1 MTPSR
6 TRSDDPEFRLGQ
18 LDVEEHLRDPTIK
31 QRFVTTMFD
40 VVAPRYDRFTRV
52 FSFGMDRGWKRLLLQ
67 ELENTIPADG
77 VVLDLASGT
86 GDLAFGAASRMT
98 GGAVVGLDVSRR
110 MLQLAS
116 RRRRLGRVEHV
127 QFCYGSIA
135 QLPYANATADAVTA
149 GYALRNAPE
158 LHTALAEIARVLKP
172 GGRVYALDFY
182 RPAALVWRRL
192 FVGYLRGAGNL
203 VGWLWHREPV
213 AYGYIAASIEHFVSW
228 QSFSEVLEQQGLQ
241 VERVHRKLFG
251 GIAIHVARKR

>member
-1 MTPSR
+1 MTPS
-6 TRSDDPEFRLGQ
+6 TTPSDDPVFRLGQ

-40 VVAPRYDRFTRV
+40 VIAPRYDRFTRV

-67 ELENTIPADG
+67 EVERAVPTDG

-86 GDLAFGAASRMT
+86 GDLAFGAASCMT

-110 MLQLAS
+110 MLRLAS
-116 RRRRLGRVEHV
+116 RRRLGRIEHV
-127 QFCYGSIA
+127 RFCAGSIA
-135 QLPYANATADAVTA
+135 QLPYADATADAVTA

-158 LHTALAEIARVLKP
+158 LHTALDEITRVLKP
-172 GGRVYALDFY
+172 GGHVFTLDFY
-182 RPAALVWRRL
+182 RPAAPVWRWL
-192 FVGYLRGAGNL
+192 FVSYLRGAGNL

-228 QSFSEVLEQQGLQ
+228 QSFSKVLEQRGFQI
-241 VERVHRKLFG
+241 ERVHRKLLG
-251 GIAIHVARKR
+251 GIAIHVARKL